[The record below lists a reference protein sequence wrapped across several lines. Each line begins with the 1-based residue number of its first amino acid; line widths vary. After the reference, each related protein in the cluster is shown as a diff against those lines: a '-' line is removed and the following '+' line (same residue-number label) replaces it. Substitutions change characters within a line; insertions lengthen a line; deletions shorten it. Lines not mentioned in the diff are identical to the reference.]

1 MKAQILVSSLAAT
14 FLAVAAPV
22 QAELIFGLTT
32 TGNIF
37 RFDHATPGTVTGIAV
52 ITGASSAI
60 VDIDFSPVS
69 QLLYGIA
76 VDGNF
81 YSINTTTG
89 AATLSIGVGSQ
100 IAPNTITAPTVID
113 FNPVA
118 DRLRV
123 FQGTNNFRLTGDAP
137 TFDSAQTAGTVSTDG
152 AFSGV
157 AGANLV
163 AAAYTNNFNGS
174 TSTTLYSLDTTADQL
189 VIHSGAPQFS
199 TLAAVGSLGVNID
212 ATNVGFDIS
221 VNQGSTTG
229 YVSNANSFYTIN
241 LSNGALGSAT
251 SIGTGAFTTR
261 SIAAASVPEPTVAML
276 GAFGLLGLLSRRRRG
291 V

>member
-1 MKAQILVSSLAAT
+1 MKTQLLVSSLAAT
-14 FLAVAAPV
+14 FLAAAAPV
-22 QAELIFGLTT
+22 RAELIFGLTT
-32 TGNIF
+32 VNSIF
-37 RFDHATPGTVTGIAV
+37 RFDHATPGTVTGLTS
-52 ITGASSAI
+52 ITGASSSI

-76 VDGNF
+76 ADGNF

-89 AATLSIGVGSQ
+89 AATLSIGVASQ
-100 IAPNTITAPTVID
+100 IAPNTITAPTAVD

-123 FQGTNNFRLTGDAP
+123 FQGTNTFRLTGDAP
-137 TFDSAQTAGTVSTDG
+137 TFDSVQTAGTVTTDG
-152 AFSGV
+152 AFTGV

-163 AAAYTNNFNGS
+163 AAAYTNNFNG
-174 TSTTLYSLDTTADQL
+174 TAATTLYSLDTTADQL
-189 VIHSGAPQFS
+189 VIHSVGPQFS
-199 TLAAVGSLGVNID
+199 TLAAVGPLGVNIG
-212 ATNVGFDIS
+212 ATNVGFDVS
-221 VNQGSTTG
+221 VNQGATAG
-229 YVSNANSFYTIN
+229 YVSNSNSFYTIN
-241 LSNGALGSAT
+241 LSTGALGSAT